1 MICPICG
8 KKFGSQVTVLSSV
21 EPFRYTATKCPQCGT
36 NVILK
41 IPKSAWHIIN
51 EAQSTPVS
59 NGEYL
64 CHVPGRSEPKV
75 THPTLQEALTE
86 AKRLIKMQ
94 GRAVRIYRTVANVKP
109 VTEVS
114 VEYV

>member
-1 MICPICG
+1 MICPVCD
-8 KKFGSQVTVLSSV
+8 KDMVSSSAT
-21 EPFRYTATKCPQCGT
+21 PTTAECPQCGT
-36 NVILK
+36 YVVLK
-41 IPKSAWHIIN
+41 LPKSAWSTIN
-51 EAQSTPVS
+51 ETQSKPAS

-75 THPTLQEALTE
+75 VHTTFQEALTE
-86 AKRLIKMQ
+86 AKRIVRVQ

-114 VEYV
+114 VEYVR